1 MPTSTALDASAV
13 EFRARAVYDTAY
25 CNHISNNGTPQIH
38 GLLLELRREVG
49 SLAAK
54 KQAGGPMFPVRGAK
68 ELNQKL
74 AEALN
79 KLEMVAAVVDQKVT
93 FIDTDKIPGNQTAS
107 GKPVFRTLVHVVAT
121 VRIIAPDGSYLD
133 CVGSGHG
140 GDTDDKA
147 GGKASTY
154 AWKDAILKGLSIPH
168 EDMEDTDDSASPA
181 TVSGPG
187 NPAPVRNS
195 EPKREVSKPA
205 DSTPA
210 NIDGGTSGGGLDY
223 VMEKIAQAEKN
234 KSLPELE
241 GIKEAISK
249 GTLAL
254 AGADRLR
261 ASKRWVEAKSAIE
274 KG

>member
-1 MPTSTALDASAV
+1 MNNNASGYGSYVADAA
-13 EFRARAVYDTAY
+13 
-25 CNHISNNGTPQIH
+25 PQIH
-38 GLLLELRREVG
+38 SKLLELRRAVG

-54 KQAGGPMFPVRGAK
+54 KQQGGPMFPVRGAK

-74 AEALN
+74 AQALN
-79 KLEMVAAVVDQKVT
+79 DLDLVAPVVAQSVQ

-107 GKPVFRTLVHVVAT
+107 GKPVFRTLVHVTAT
-121 VRIIAPDGSYLD
+121 VRVIAPDGSYID
-133 CVGSGHG
+133 FVGSGHG

-168 EDMEDTDDSASPA
+168 EDMVDTDDDEGSA
-181 TVSGPG
+181 TVSSPG
-187 NPAPVRNS
+187 KPAPVRN
-195 EPKREVSKPA
+195 PKSDASTSTSSSAASSSTASPA
-205 DSTPA
+205 ADVGP
-210 NIDGGTSGGGLDY
+210 GGLTY
-223 VMEKIAQAEKN
+223 VLEKITQAQNN
-234 KSLPELE
+234 KSMQELE
-241 GIKEAISK
+241 AIKEAIAK

-261 ASKRWVEAKSAIE
+261 ASKAWVEAKTAIE